1 MHECVRCIREPCGL
15 VEKSPP
21 QQQNLQIHAF
31 FYLTFSVH
39 TYRWT
44 LWPNATH
51 MRVADDDTTERIC
64 GHILWLLLRR
74 RLRPHADHYAG
85 RQHRVK
91 QRLPGLWMEQGLE
104 QQFKYTFGIFEFL

>member
-85 RQHRVK
+85 RQHRV
-91 QRLPGLWMEQGLE
+91 
-104 QQFKYTFGIFEFL
+104 